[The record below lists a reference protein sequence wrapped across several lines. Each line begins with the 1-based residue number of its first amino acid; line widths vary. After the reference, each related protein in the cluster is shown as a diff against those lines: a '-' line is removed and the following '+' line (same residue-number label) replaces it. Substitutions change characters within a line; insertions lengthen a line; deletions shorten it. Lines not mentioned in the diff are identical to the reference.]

1 MVLLKKEKSNCA
13 VLWKKLQWVAIKVF
27 YEACRTTDSN
37 TLLLL
42 RSTFFWI
49 IQLQLV
55 GMHAEYHTGI
65 QHSEKRPNPSDENC
79 IFSTLLYICD
89 QVSKLR
95 VEVPTVAFDQP
106 LWKIVYRL
114 GWFPTMT
121 SFLGSIRNLMKD
133 CCVEDLCIKVCW
145 ENTVNHIMSGK
156 GISRA

>member
-1 MVLLKKEKSNCA
+1 MQYSEKSCNGLLLKFSMKPVEQLTVTPCYCLE
-13 VLWKKLQWVAIKVF
+13 VH
-27 YEACRTTDSN
+27 
-37 TLLLL
+37 
-42 RSTFFWI
+42 FFWI

-55 GMHAEYHTGI
+55 GLHAEYHTGI

-114 GWFPTMT
+114 G
-121 SFLGSIRNLMKD
+121 
-133 CCVEDLCIKVCW
+133 
-145 ENTVNHIMSGK
+145 
-156 GISRA
+156 